1 MQKFAP
7 KDSSQNM
14 RKKIPVD
21 LIVKMNL
28 LLLQSI
34 QDAQT
39 QKMQRN
45 LSLKM
50 VSKNLLVTHKRKKN
64 KLRKA
69 KSLS

>member
-1 MQKFAP
+1 
-7 KDSSQNM
+7 M

-21 LIVKMNL
+21 LTAKMNL

-34 QDAQT
+34 QDART
-39 QKMQRN
+39 QRMQRN

-50 VSKNLLVTHKRKKN
+50 VSKNSLVTHKRKKN